1 MAPLRVLVVEDDPQT
16 LGYVCALLA
25 GWGYA
30 VDPARSATAA
40 LDAMD
45 RECPDV
51 VLSDLL
57 MPGMDG
63 LELLR
68 SIRAIKNCAISF
80 ILITG
85 HGSVSVAVGA
95 IMEGA
100 DDVLVKP
107 LDELALFGLL
117 QRYEATRK
125 RAV

>member
-1 MAPLRVLVVEDDPQT
+1 MMPPLRVLVVE
-16 LGYVCALLA
+16 
-25 GWGYA
+25 
-30 VDPARSATAA
+30 
-40 LDAMD
+40 
-45 RECPDV
+45 DV

-68 SIRAIKNCAISF
+68 SIRAIKNCTISF
-80 ILITG
+80 VLLTA
-85 HGSVSVAVGA
+85 HGNVTVAVGA
-95 IMEGA
+95 IMDGA

-107 LDELALFGLL
+107 LDEVALFALL